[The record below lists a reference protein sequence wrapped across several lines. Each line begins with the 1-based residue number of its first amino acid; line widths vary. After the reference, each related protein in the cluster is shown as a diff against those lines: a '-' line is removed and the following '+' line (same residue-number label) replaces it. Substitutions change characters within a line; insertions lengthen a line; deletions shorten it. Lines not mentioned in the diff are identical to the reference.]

1 MSTPTNRPKGMP
13 MLLFDQRDRQLL
25 NIVNEVLSK
34 DPTRQYRQEMVYP
47 YLHPR
52 GIKELSESKG
62 LRIAFAVIHL
72 LESMEAGGVND
83 RLNALRSLRDEVLLT
98 AAGPIPKNTARV
110 LLQIMKEL
118 VRAHGKEQRQLEL
131 AHDFRACVSGNPR
144 IIRKQ
149 LRQYHL
155 LEMPEEWNQLSFD
168 DHVHDANTKGRKS
181 SSHLIMDAWI
191 KGIRRLRVV
200 YYNCLE
206 ARFAVEILEAA
217 RIMGIEIRIGIEFY
231 ASFRDRYVQL
241 IWVPR
246 GFSDAQDFLCFL
258 EESPVKDLMSE
269 GKSVCAYQ
277 RGYVLKVLEAFNT
290 IHGPAIQKNLGF
302 EVPVLDTREFLSFV
316 GTGQPSLV
324 HLAEFAHARMLPHMA
339 ARLKILRDHYS
350 KARHEVRLKI
360 ARLAQTMN
368 QMDSDTI
375 LEQYLEAENNP
386 QIPDPHTPQTGPEVP
401 GMLRLSPREI
411 VNRLS
416 KLRSGHRITLNLTHL
431 QVEDV
436 LELLYDCEG
445 MINRLEIFNLKDY
458 AAGKTSQVPEISR
471 LQQAINHGNVIQL
484 KKLTRDMIAR
494 LASSEDP
501 HRKDRI
507 EKLSDVLHDIATLR
521 DFYKGTPLKARIGSD
536 STGRSPRVHGMGLA
550 ILNTLPRRAQGVVR
564 HTDSPRDRIPIEIG
578 VLKRRTLHPRIGPT
592 PFTEALYRWIRRI
605 PAMELAGS
613 RKTHDWLIEQQSTH
627 FTKNGNVITLG
638 GVQKHADNGFSLT
651 SNGSRK
657 KTRRYSWRYLNT
669 GLKNILKIFIG
680 FVPAFATFALTKDW
694 WFLAYFGAFIWFGI
708 TGLRNILQSVLG
720 AGGIRRSP
728 LLRWNDYVKW
738 ERLSDSLL
746 FTGFSVPLLDYVA
759 KTLILK
765 EGFGI
770 TIASNPLALYTFM
783 ALTNGLYLCS
793 HNIFRGLPKG
803 AVYGNLFRSILSIPV
818 ALLFN
823 WATAGILVA
832 FQIPGVESILQK
844 WAAVIS
850 KGASDLVAGM
860 IEGLADRYQNI
871 RTRLKDYRTKL
882 DQLFE
887 TYARVE
893 LLFPETNTTEILKS
907 PDKLSAA
914 KSGEIRDLGKVIII
928 FSLDMLYFWMYQPR
942 APNALKLTMKS
953 LSLEERRILIGSQ
966 KILMQQKKIS
976 LLIVDGLL
984 GKSFSRALSFY
995 LDRFPEYLES
1005 LGKMG
1010 GKLKKSRGSNG
1021 V

>member
-1 MSTPTNRPKGMP
+1 
-13 MLLFDQRDRQLL
+13 MLLFDHRDQQLL

-62 LRIAFAVIHL
+62 LRIAFAIIHL
-72 LESMEAGGVND
+72 LESMEAGAVND

-118 VRAHGKEQRQLEL
+118 VRAHGREQRQLEL

-206 ARFAVEILEAA
+206 ARFAVEIVEAA
-217 RIMGIEIRIGIEFY
+217 RIMGIDIRIGIEFY
-231 ASFRDRYVQL
+231 ARFRDRYVQL

-258 EESPVKDLMSE
+258 EEPPVKELMSE
-269 GKSVCAYQ
+269 GKNVCTYQ
-277 RGYVLKVLEAFNT
+277 RDHVLKVLEAFNR
-290 IHGPAIQKNLGF
+290 IHGPAIGKALGF
-302 EVPVLDTREFLSFV
+302 EVPLLDAGEFLSFV
-316 GTGQPSLV
+316 RTGQPSLV
-324 HLAEFAHARMLPHMA
+324 HLAEFAHTKMLPHMSSRVKA
-339 ARLKILRDHYS
+339 LREHYPE
-350 KARHEVRLKI
+350 ARHEERLKI
-360 ARLAQTMN
+360 ARLVQTMN

-375 LEQYLEAENNP
+375 LEEYLKPEKNP
-386 QIPDPHTPQTGPEVP
+386 QIPDPYTPQTGPEVP

-416 KLRSGHRITLNLTHL
+416 KLRSGCRITLNLTGL

-445 MINRLEIFNLKDY
+445 IINRLEIFNLKDY
-458 AAGKTSQVPEISR
+458 AAGKTSQVAEISR
-471 LQQAINHGNVIQL
+471 LQQAINGGNVIQL
-484 KKLTRDMIAR
+484 KRLTRSMIAR

-501 HRKDRI
+501 QGKDRL
-507 EKLSDVLHDIATLR
+507 EKLFDVLHDIATLR
-521 DFYKGTPLKARIGSD
+521 EYYKGTPLKARIGSD

-550 ILNTLPRRAQGVVR
+550 VLNTLPRRAQNAVS
-564 HTDSPRDRIPIEIG
+564 HTDAPRDRIPIEIE
-578 VLKRRTLHPRIGPT
+578 VLKRRTLHPKSGPT
-592 PFTEALYRWIRRI
+592 PFTKKFYRWVRRI
-605 PAMELAGS
+605 PAMEFLGS
-613 RKTHDWLIEQQSTH
+613 RKTHDWLIEQESTR
-627 FTKNGNVITLG
+627 FTPHGNVITLG
-638 GVQKHADNGFSLT
+638 GVQKYADNGFSLT
-651 SNGSRK
+651 SNGAPK
-657 KTRRYSWRYLNT
+657 KTRRFSWRYLNT

-720 AGGIRRSP
+720 GGGFRRSP

-770 TIASNPLALYTFM
+770 TTASNPVALYTFM

-803 AVYGNLFRSILSIPV
+803 AVYGNFFRSILSIPV
-818 ALLFN
+818 ALFFN
-823 WATAGILVA
+823 WATAGILGA
-832 FQIPGVESILQK
+832 FHIPGVEGILQK

-860 IEGLADRYQNI
+860 IEGLADRYLNI
-871 RTRLKDYRTKL
+871 RTRIRDYRTKL

-893 LLFPETNTTEILKS
+893 LLFPETHTMEILKS

-942 APNALKLTMKS
+942 APSALKLIVKS
-953 LSLEERRILIGSQ
+953 LSPEERRILVGSQ
-966 KILMQQKKIS
+966 QILTQQKKIS

-984 GKSFSRALSFY
+984 GKRFSRALSFY
-995 LDRFPEYLES
+995 LDCFPGYLEG
-1005 LGKMG
+1005 LKKMG
-1010 GKLKKSRGSNG
+1010 EKMKKSRDTNG
-1021 V
+1021 A

>member
-1 MSTPTNRPKGMP
+1 MF
-13 MLLFDQRDRQLL
+13 LFDQRDRQLL

-34 DPTRQYRQEMVYP
+34 DPIRQYRRKMVYP

-72 LESMEAGGVND
+72 LESMEAGGVDD

-118 VRAHGKEQRQLEL
+118 VRAHGHEQRQLEL

-217 RIMGIEIRIGIEFY
+217 RITGIDIRIGIEFY
-231 ASFRDRYVQL
+231 AEFRNRYVQL
-241 IWVPR
+241 MWVPR

-258 EESPVKDLMSE
+258 EDPPVKELMAE
-269 GKSVCAYQ
+269 GKNICSYQ
-277 RGYVLKVLEAFNT
+277 RDHILKVLQAFNT
-290 IHGPAIQKNLGF
+290 NHAPHLQKSLGI
-302 EVPVLDTREFLSFV
+302 EVPILDTSEFLSFV

-324 HLAEFAHARMLPHMA
+324 HLAEFAYTKISPPMA
-339 ARLKILRDHYS
+339 ARVEILRDRYP
-350 KARHEVRLKI
+350 KARHEERLNI
-360 ARLAQTMN
+360 ARWVQTMN

-375 LEQYLEAENNP
+375 LEQFLRPEKNP
-386 QIPDPHTPQTGPEVP
+386 QIPDPSTPQPGADVP
-401 GMLRLSPREI
+401 GMLRLSPKEVI
-411 VNRLS
+411 FRLS
-416 KLRSGHRITLNLTHL
+416 KLHLGYRITLNLSDL

-458 AAGKTSQVPEISR
+458 AAGKTDQAAKIHS
-471 LQQAINHGNVIQL
+471 LQQAINRSNVIQL
-484 KKLTRDMIAR
+484 KRLTHDIITR
-494 LASSEDP
+494 LASSKDDQQ
-501 HRKDRI
+501 KDRI
-507 EKLSDVLHDIATLR
+507 KKFYTILHDIATLR
-521 DFYKGTPLKARIGSD
+521 DFYKGSPLKSRIGSD

-550 ILNTLPRRAQGVVR
+550 ILDTLPRRAQNDAGGG
-564 HTDSPRDRIPIEIG
+564 SPRDRIPIAIG
-578 VLKRRTLHPRIGPT
+578 VLKRRTLHPKTGPT
-592 PFTEALYRWIRRI
+592 PFTQKFYRWVRRI
-605 PAMELAGS
+605 PGMEFMGS
-613 RKTHDWLIEQQSTH
+613 RKTHDWVIEQDTTR
-627 FTKNGNVITLG
+627 FTDQGNVITLG

-651 SNGSRK
+651 ANGARK
-657 KTRRYSWRYLNT
+657 KTHRLSWRYLNT

-720 AGGIRRSP
+720 GGGIRRSP
-728 LLRWNDYVKW
+728 LLKWNDYVKW
-738 ERLSDSLL
+738 GRLADSLL

-759 KTLILK
+759 KTLILNT
-765 EGFGI
+765 GFGI
-770 TIASNPLALYTFM
+770 TAASNPVALYSFM

-803 AVYGNLFRSILSIPV
+803 AIYGNLFRSVLSIPV
-818 ALLFN
+818 ALFFN
-823 WATAGILVA
+823 WAAAGILVA
-832 FQIPGVESILQK
+832 FQVPGVESILQK
-844 WAAVIS
+844 WAAIIS
-850 KGASDLVAGM
+850 KGASDLVAGI
-860 IEGLADRYQNI
+860 IEG
-871 RTRLKDYRTKL
+871 
-882 DQLFE
+882 
-887 TYARVE
+887 
-893 LLFPETNTTEILKS
+893 
-907 PDKLSAA
+907 
-914 KSGEIRDLGKVIII
+914 
-928 FSLDMLYFWMYQPR
+928 
-942 APNALKLTMKS
+942 
-953 LSLEERRILIGSQ
+953 
-966 KILMQQKKIS
+966 
-976 LLIVDGLL
+976 
-984 GKSFSRALSFY
+984 
-995 LDRFPEYLES
+995 
-1005 LGKMG
+1005 
-1010 GKLKKSRGSNG
+1010 
-1021 V
+1021 